1 MSLAA
6 SITHTRVRCGSKSW
20 LSLLSRAPFGTSCI
34 AARNLGAATY
44 GTANARDV
52 SCDIGDS
59 EFGVFGSE
67 YADVLLGIA
76 ISSG

>member
-1 MSLAA
+1 MSFAA
-6 SITHTRVRCGSKSW
+6 SIIHIKVRCGSESW

-34 AARNLGAATY
+34 AARNLEAATY
-44 GTANARDV
+44 GTENARDV

-67 YADVLLGIA
+67 YTDVSLGIGIA
-76 ISSG
+76 SD